1 MFTARSNGINL
12 PYSLEKY
19 KKERKKE
26 RLHFKKIHTP
36 IYISIFCAQY
46 TASCFRNRVPNKDR
60 FQTVGSTGPYKMRIE
75 IL

>member
-19 KKERKKE
+19 NLVLKE
-26 RLHFKKIHTP
+26 RLHSKKIHAP

-60 FQTVGSTGPYKMRIE
+60 FQTVGSTGSYKMRIE